1 MLVREVSLRLAD
13 DDGDVF
19 ADRATAHLEAVYG
32 ITHPEA
38 LERLIPKVTAT
49 VRALHGLH
57 QDHARVDPIVRRQLR
72 HTTMRDG
79 RELTS
84 RGDAVWTLDGVPIRP
99 RSPA

>member
-13 DDGDVF
+13 DWRDVF
-19 ADRATAHLEAVYG
+19 ADHVAVHLEAVYG

-38 LERLIPKVTAT
+38 LERLVPRVTAT

-57 QDHARVDPIVRRQLR
+57 QDHARVHSIVRRQLR
-72 HTTMRDG
+72 HTSMREG

-84 RGDAVWTLDGVPIRP
+84 RGDIDWGLD
-99 RSPA
+99 